1 MSASGGD
8 KTDSQDATA
17 KPPSFPP
24 FPMGSS
30 SLLLQR
36 IQTFLPQIQAANQ
49 GLEKNVDGETNPSAY
64 QIDAN
69 FALDDDDSDN
79 DNDGVDKEDDD
90 DKDGK
95 APIIQLRVALGEFDD
110 DENILGTQTTAKGTD
125 GKDDD
130 ESEVNNVD
138 LATKQK
144 PASSLLLF
152 KTEESDKKTPK
163 QGKILIE
170 ELT

>member
-1 MSASGGD
+1 
-8 KTDSQDATA
+8 
-17 KPPSFPP
+17 
-24 FPMGSS
+24 MGSS

-49 GLEKNVDGETNPSAY
+49 GLEKTVDGETNPSAY

-79 DNDGVDKEDDD
+79 DNDGVEKDD

-110 DENILGTQTTAKGTD
+110 DENILGTQTTTAKTDEKD

-130 ESEVNNVD
+130 ESAN
-138 LATKQK
+138 
-144 PASSLLLF
+144 
-152 KTEESDKKTPK
+152 
-163 QGKILIE
+163 
-170 ELT
+170 